1 VQFFNP
7 LLLGVIVYILFIVVW
22 QVGDEES
29 TDGG

>member
-1 VQFFNP
+1 MQFFNP